1 MNSDKLSVI
10 FLNLFIISFPLSVT
24 ASQSFAVLSV
34 FFFLVSSYTNKNL
47 LITLRNRAF
56 VAAIGIY
63 VALLP
68 ALLGN
73 SKLYTSSL
81 GSILIKSEISDFWM
95 SFAVLPAFYHIRNS
109 EYRASI
115 LRATYISALLIIVS
129 GLVSIFTPFRLASY
143 ITAGFQV
150 KEGARLQHFAGDFFG
165 RFTYLP
171 IGLMNTHLTFGGLCG
186 LFFPGTIVNFLL
198 SLKERS
204 RLKNIALVLIS
215 ILFAIVLFY
224 NQSRSIW
231 LGVTFSFGLISV
243 KLFSSIEKEK
253 IKINFKY
260 LIYILGVIIL
270 ICFASLAIYKK
281 NWLIQRAFQEGLSD
295 NTTENQRY
303 FIYKNTLDIIK
314 KHWLLGIGTGRFE
327 EEHKK
332 FSNKMIMENEQLWY
346 ELYITPRQHAHHDLF
361 HFYTI
366 GGILGLVA
374 LLHFWFYLFRLFI
387 KNPISPQTVLFSGI
401 LGIFI
406 AGFFQCYLLDDEVA
420 LPFFAFIG
428 LFAGSLQKE
437 DARSKFIAEIRARK
451 AANLNDSFLVESIS
465 FGSSLS
471 YFKDKIAI
479 SGKNSPFERY
489 NAITLMALFIPLAI
503 SLSYI
508 LYKVRLEPM
517 DVYKRKVKVSHL
529 EDKKLIFEALK
540 GKHTLFP
547 TSHMTEKEKIRI
559 EGCLSHRFTDPISIR
574 REPFQIVLTL
584 PNLLTNPPTDVIVNI
599 IERDAFDQDKLY
611 KVHQEKRIGTEY
623 SFPLNQNGNT
633 MILLDDPLLFSP
645 VIDSQKFPD
654 HIYFRDFEFRFVG
667 FNKEQDNFDLP
678 AINFGELCNA
688 K

>member
-204 RLKNIALVLIS
+204 RLQNIALVLIS

-253 IKINFKY
+253 IKIEYAKDNF
-260 LIYILGVIIL
+260 
-270 ICFASLAIYKK
+270 
-281 NWLIQRAFQEGLSD
+281 
-295 NTTENQRY
+295 
-303 FIYKNTLDIIK
+303 
-314 KHWLLGIGTGRFE
+314 
-327 EEHKK
+327 
-332 FSNKMIMENEQLWY
+332 FSELKENE
-346 ELYITPRQHAHHDLF
+346 
-361 HFYTI
+361 
-366 GGILGLVA
+366 ILNA
-374 LLHFWFYLFRLFI
+374 RL
-387 KNPISPQTVLFSGI
+387 QTVMQIDQFVGKYVSKEYVQRELMQ
-401 LGIFI
+401 LT
-406 AGFFQCYLLDDEVA
+406 DDQIKQMNSEMDA
-420 LPFFAFIG
+420 ER
-428 LFAGSLQKE
+428 KE
-437 DARSKFIAEIRARK
+437 DIAK
-451 AANLNDSFLVESIS
+451 GL
-465 FGSSLS
+465 
-471 YFKDKIAI
+471 
-479 SGKNSPFERY
+479 
-489 NAITLMALFIPLAI
+489 IPDP
-503 SLSYI
+503 SQMQ
-508 LYKVRLEPM
+508 P
-517 DVYKRKVKVSHL
+517 DQFQPQP
-529 EDKKLIFEALK
+529 DN
-540 GKHTLFP
+540 
-547 TSHMTEKEKIRI
+547 
-559 EGCLSHRFTDPISIR
+559 EGP
-574 REPFQIVLTL
+574 Q
-584 PNLLTNPPTDVIVNI
+584 
-599 IERDAFDQDKLY
+599 Q
-611 KVHQEKRIGTEY
+611 
-623 SFPLNQNGNT
+623 
-633 MILLDDPLLFSP
+633 
-645 VIDSQKFPD
+645 
-654 HIYFRDFEFRFVG
+654 
-667 FNKEQDNFDLP
+667 
-678 AINFGELCNA
+678 
-688 K
+688 